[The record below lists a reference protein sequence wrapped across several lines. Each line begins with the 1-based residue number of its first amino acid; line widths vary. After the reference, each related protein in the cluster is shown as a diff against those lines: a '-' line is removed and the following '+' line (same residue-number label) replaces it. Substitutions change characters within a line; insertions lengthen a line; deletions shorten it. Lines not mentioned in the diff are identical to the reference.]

1 MAAARDAEVSSE
13 AREGRA
19 AASWIDS
26 RPANGRDRCGDF
38 AECLD
43 LGHRQA
49 IIVGDVSGRCNA
61 ASRGAGALRAYA
73 RNLVKLRVPLTT
85 GLWLASEFFARAVM
99 TDSVPF
105 ASLFIAVADHR
116 VGSMLYASA
125 GHEPGLLF
133 DGGGEHVHL
142 EATGPMLGLGSISV
156 FKERVSPLR
165 LNGLLVVVTDG
176 ITQARPPDGDES
188 TIFGSRGVV
197 AAVQD
202 ALRQGSDPANAIS
215 GAALRHARGRLVDDA
230 TVVVS
235 SLLAPARISERASP
249 RRVR

>member
-1 MAAARDAEVSSE
+1 V
-13 AREGRA
+13 
-19 AASWIDS
+19 
-26 RPANGRDRCGDF
+26 
-38 AECLD
+38 ECVD

-49 IIVGDVSGRCNA
+49 IIVGDVSGRSTA

-116 VGSMLYASA
+116 KGSMHYVSA

-133 DGGGEHVHL
+133 DGAGGHVHL
-142 EATGPMLGLGSISV
+142 EATGPMLGLGSV
-156 FKERVSPLR
+156 PALQERVSPLHP
-165 LNGLLVVVTDG
+165 NGLLVVVTDG
-176 ITQARPPDGDES
+176 ITRARPPDGDDS

-202 ALRQGSDPANAIS
+202 ALRQGCDPAHAIS
-215 GAALRHARGRLVDDA
+215 SAALRHARGQLVDDA

-235 SLLAPARISERASP
+235 SLLAPERAS
-249 RRVR
+249 